1 MEKEFDLV
9 PVQSLPL
16 EKVLEVLILA
26 LGRGNEA
33 YKKSEALW
41 RWKHLKSPFGPSYAF
56 AALDPDTRQIAS
68 VRLLMYWNFVNLSGE
83 TITAARAVDV
93 STHPD
98 YRRMGLFSILTK
110 KALEDLTQQGVSVI
124 YATPKLKGKS
134 IGGYLK
140 LDFTMIDPWPVYIK
154 VLHPLSFLKGITI
167 GRKRS
172 TIQFVPGWDDVFDDD
187 VLSFN
192 ELLNKYPEQE
202 LGVFLDEADQNRK
215 AISGWRIKKDYKF
228 ISWRYGEHPNV
239 DFGFVP
245 LAENGKLTALGIIR
259 RNVRYEMIE
268 VVISELLFLDSKD
281 SLGEKLLKKIKNSIK
296 ADYLIAHY
304 NKNTSELSA
313 LKRSKFIKAP
323 GQDIVFLIKEL
334 AAKRENFVS
343 HVHWNLSLGDIE
355 LF

>member
-1 MEKEFDLV
+1 MEQKFDLV

-16 EKVLEVLILA
+16 DRVLEVLILA

-33 YKKSEALW
+33 YKKSEGLW
-41 RWKHLKSPFGPSYAF
+41 QWKHLKSPFGPSYAF
-56 AALDPDTRQIAS
+56 AALDPINHQIAS
-68 VRLLMYWNFVNLSGE
+68 VRLLMYWQFVNLNGE
-83 TITAARAVDV
+83 TITNARAVDV

-140 LDFTMIDPWPVYIK
+140 LGFTMIKPWPVYIK
-154 VLHPLSFLKGITI
+154 VLHPVSFLKGITL

-172 TIQFVPGWDDVFDDD
+172 TKQYVPGWDDVFNDEI
-187 VLSFN
+187 LSFN
-192 ELLNKYPEQE
+192 ELLDKYTEQE
-202 LGVFLDEADQNRK
+202 LGDFLDEADQNRK
-215 AISGWRIKKDYKF
+215 KISGWRIKKDYKF

-245 LAENGKLTALGIIR
+245 LMENGKLSALGIVR
-259 RNVRYEMIE
+259 RNVRYEMVE
-268 VVISELLFLDSKD
+268 VVISELLFIDSNAAY
-281 SLGEKLLKKIKNSIK
+281 GEKLLKKIKSNIK
-296 ADYLIAHY
+296 ADYIIAHY
-304 NKNTSELSA
+304 NKSSSELSV
-313 LKRSKFIKAP
+313 LKRNRFIKAP

-334 AAKRENFVS
+334 TAKRENFIR
-343 HVHWNLSLGDIE
+343 HEHWNLSLGDIE